1 MPLDIARIRG
11 LFATLADGYVHLDGP
26 AGSLVPESVA
36 AAIGGS
42 LHAPIGNLGGAF
54 PSSVRAGQ
62 LRDDARSAM
71 ADLVGGEPH
80 GVVLGPNMTSLTYTL
95 SRALAKTW
103 QPGDEVV
110 LSRLDH
116 DANIRPWVQAAEA
129 SGATV
134 RWAEIDIESCE
145 LPEGQYD
152 DLLTER
158 TRLVAVTAASN
169 AVGTRPSIRGIS
181 DRAHALGALVYV
193 DAVHAAPHIPLDLA
207 ELGADFVAVSAYKW
221 CGPHISA
228 VIAVPE
234 ALEAL
239 HPDKLLP
246 SPERSPDRFETGT
259 PPFELYAGVSAA
271 VDHIAALNTEGM
283 NTEGT
288 DTEGTD
294 TESPDNADPATAH
307 PKDGPDRAGR
317 RRPADRPVAAGPD
330 RRKRVL
336 LSMAAVEA
344 YERELFAVLEQG
356 LRGMPH
362 VTVWGAPAL
371 RTPTVS
377 LTVAGRTPR
386 QVTEELGRAR
396 ICAWDGDY
404 YAREL
409 MDTLGLGESGG
420 AVRLGL
426 AHYTSAAEVDYLL
439 DVLGELA

>member
-169 AVGTRPSIRGIS
+169 AVGTRPAVRGIS

-271 VDHIAALNTEGM
+271 VDHIAALNTEDM
-283 NTEGT
+283 N
-288 DTEGTD
+288 TEGTD

>member
-11 LFATLADGYVHLDGP
+11 LFTTLADGYVHLDGP

-36 AAIGGS
+36 AAIAGS
-42 LHAPIGNLGGAF
+42 LRTPIGNLGGAF

-80 GVVLGPNMTSLTYTL
+80 GVVLGPSMTSLTYTL

-103 QPGDEVV
+103 RPGDEVV

-134 RWAEIDIESCE
+134 RWAEIDIETCE
-145 LPEGQYD
+145 LPGGQYD

-169 AVGTRPSIRGIS
+169 AVGTRPAVRGIS

-271 VDHIAALNTEGM
+271 VDHIAAL
-283 NTEGT
+283 
-288 DTEGTD
+288 DTESVD
-294 TESPDNADPATAH
+294 TESPDTVDAATADT
-307 PKDGPDRAGR
+307 KDGADRAGR
-317 RRPADRPVAAGPD
+317 RRPADLPVAEGPD

-336 LSMAAVEA
+336 VSMAAVEA
-344 YERELFAVLEQG
+344 YERELFAGLEQG

-409 MDTLGLGESGG
+409 MHTLGLGESGG

-439 DVLGELA
+439 DVLSELA